1 MEIRRLEGASESPGD
16 RDVSEHSRLPISE
29 PKIDFAPLGYRGSQ
43 EGHTQEG
50 RSIDIVRFAISIW
63 KWLALGLIVGC
74 GLGCLAYLYTGP
86 VYVAET
92 QVMVSKKASA
102 GEQDA
107 RVYSDRGGHLNLIK
121 SDAVARIA
129 LEKHGLQENFA
140 KDKDPLKSVWEN
152 LDVKRINGEES
163 SYDNQLSFSY
173 QSADKEV
180 AKKVVT
186 SVVSAYSDWLD
197 ARRETSS
204 HELYQTFLSSKK
216 EMDRELTQLEDD
228 YAAWRESVPFYISS
242 SPAVTAQGIPMAV
255 ASPYQEGLKDI
266 GTLQRLNLDLLRK
279 TKIKIDLLKTMMAD
293 PEGRESL
300 QAWVL
305 NSIASGGSAG
315 GEGGMGS
322 GLISSPAGKSELDQ
336 QLLAARLLEKRL
348 LLVLGENHADVR
360 NVRRQIETIV
370 DFYQRQ
376 GLTPPHLGN
385 SNSAAPQSPGKG
397 ATDLAQTYLT
407 ILESKLDELED
418 EKLSLTTAYHDAEKT
433 AKSAATYEVV
443 DQRYKDDIS
452 RKMKE
457 LDAVLKQIT
466 EFDMNKK
473 QEGYTLARTN
483 DVRVSRS
490 IKRVIKMV
498 GAFGVLGLMA
508 VFGLAYFREWYD
520 TTLKTA
526 EETRDVI
533 GATVLGAIPHFK
545 NSSRPA
551 TELLA
556 QRNGLS
562 PALVY
567 YHRPG
572 SREAEAYRSLRTTLF
587 HSTKHSTDKVIQ
599 LTSAEPG
606 DGKSTTAANLAI
618 AIAQSG
624 KKVLLIDADLRRPTM
639 HSLFSLPQ
647 DIGLTEVLLNEIAWS
662 NAVRPTSINNLS
674 VLTAGLCP
682 DNPAELLSLS
692 HLPEMLKAARTAYD
706 FIIIDTPPILA
717 ISDPAIIAP
726 HIDGLLL
733 VVRMG
738 KNRRAVAERA
748 RALIDAHSIR
758 LYGVIVNDVDYSSDL
773 YYNEYDKYFE
783 GDKPGQPRIGGRERV
798 AAGKSSS
805 PLGL

>member
-1 MEIRRLEGASESPGD
+1 MEIQRLEGASESPGD
-16 RDVSEHSRLPISE
+16 SDVSEYSQLPISE

-63 KWLALGLIVGC
+63 KWLALGLIAGC

-107 RVYSDRGGHLNLIK
+107 RRYSDRDGHIKLIL
-121 SDAVARIA
+121 SDAVASIA
-129 LEKHGLQENFA
+129 YEKYGLKEFFA
-140 KDKDPLKSVWEN
+140 KAKDPLQSITED
-152 LDVKRINGEES
+152 LEVKRVAGNETSI
-163 SYDNQLSFSY
+163 DNHLSFAH
-173 QSADKEV
+173 QSSDKEI

-186 SVVSAYSDWLD
+186 AMVSAYSDWLD
-197 ARRETSS
+197 STRETSS
-204 HELYQTFLSSKK
+204 QDLYHNFLKSKK
-216 EMDRELTQLEDD
+216 EMDQELTGLEDD

-242 SPAVTAQGIPMAV
+242 SPAVTAQGIPMAL
-255 ASPYQEGLKDI
+255 ASPYQESLKDI

-293 PEGRESL
+293 PDGRESL

-315 GEGGMGS
+315 GEGGTGS

-370 DFYQRQ
+370 EFYQRQ
-376 GLTPPHLGN
+376 GLTPPYLGT
-385 SNSAAPQSPGKG
+385 SNSAAPQTPGKG

-433 AKSAATYEVV
+433 AKSADTYEVV
-443 DQRYKDDIS
+443 DQRYKNDIS

-466 EFDMNKK
+466 DFDMNKK
-473 QEGYTLARTN
+473 QEGYTLVRTN

-498 GAFGVLGLMA
+498 GAVGVLGLMA

-526 EETRDVI
+526 EEIRDVI
-533 GATVLGAIPHFK
+533 GANVLGAIPHFK
-545 NSSRPA
+545 NSS
-551 TELLA
+551 LLA
-556 QRNGLS
+556 QQNGLS

-758 LYGVIVNDVDYSSDL
+758 LYGVIINDVDYSSDL
-773 YYNEYDKYFE
+773 YYSEYEKYFE
-783 GDKPGQPRIGGRERV
+783 GEKPGQPRIGGRERM